1 MNENTI
7 TENEIQTLRVIAR
20 YAEEVE
26 GYRISV
32 AREAE
37 LGTGDLTFRVTRLM
51 EASLKLDGMVTIAEE
66 SGLFSRVGGHIRRM
80 VLEGR
85 APYEDHFE
93 GMGISVLHT

>member
-1 MNENTI
+1 MHENTI
-7 TENEIQTLRVIAR
+7 TENEAQTLRVIAR

-26 GYRISV
+26 GYRMAV
-32 AREAE
+32 ARESD

-51 EASLKLDGMVTIAEE
+51 EASLKLDGMVAVAEE
-66 SGLFSRVGGHIRRM
+66 SGLFSRAGGYIRRL

-93 GMGISVLHT
+93 LEGVAVISA